1 MNWSAIA
8 FDWNQIRALLAT
20 IEEGSFSG
28 AARALG
34 QTQPTLS
41 RQIAALESDLGVT
54 LFERNR
60 RATVPTGAALEL
72 VEHVRSMGEAAQRI
86 SLTASGQ
93 SSAIEGRVTVTATN
107 IMASYYLP
115 PIIKHIRETAPG
127 IRLEIIASNELQ
139 DLQKREADI
148 AIRHARPEQPDLIAR
163 LVGETTGHL
172 YAHPDY
178 LDRVGRP
185 TCIEDINRLDFIG
198 FEQNERVIEHLN
210 AIGLNLTADNFRIS
224 CGSSTVHH
232 ALAMQG
238 LGVTPM
244 TRDWIEQHSE
254 LEELWP
260 ALPPIPV
267 QTWLV
272 THRELNT
279 SRRIRLVFDAIADGL
294 DQQRRETRNRVTAI

>member
-1 MNWSAIA
+1 MNWNAVS

-20 IEEGSFSG
+20 IEEGSFSA

-41 RQIAALESDLGVT
+41 RQIAALEADLGIT

-93 SSAIEGRVTVTATN
+93 SSAVEGRVTVTATN
-107 IMASYYLP
+107 IMASFYLP
-115 PIIKHIRETAPG
+115 PIIKRIREEAPG

-139 DLQKREADI
+139 DLQKREADV

-185 TCIEDINRLDFIG
+185 TCLDEVNRLDFIG

-210 AIGLNLTADNFRIS
+210 AIGLSLTPENFKIS
-224 CGSSTVHH
+224 SGSSTVHH

-244 TRDWIEQHSE
+244 TRDWIDQHSI
-254 LEELWP
+254 LEEVWP
-260 ALPPIPV
+260 ELAPIPI

-279 SRRIRLVFDAIADGL
+279 SRRIRVVFDHIANGL
-294 DQQRRETRNRVTAI
+294 AEQARDRPRARN

>member
-1 MNWSAIA
+1 MNWNAIS

-41 RQIAALESDLGVT
+41 RQIAALEADLGVT

-72 VEHVRSMGEAAQRI
+72 VDHVRSMGEAAQRI

-93 SSAIEGRVTVTATN
+93 SSAIAGLVTITATN

-115 PIIKHIRETAPG
+115 PIIRKIHEEAPG

-163 LVGETTGHL
+163 LVSETTGHL

-185 TCIEDINRLDFIG
+185 TCLDDINRLEFIG
-198 FEQNERVIEHLN
+198 FERNQQVIEHLN
-210 AIGLNLTADNFRIS
+210 AMGLKLTPDNFRIS

-244 TRDWIEQHSE
+244 TRDWIEEHSE
-254 LEELWP
+254 LEEVWP
-260 ALPPIPV
+260 PLPAIPV

-279 SRRIRLVFDAIADGL
+279 SRRIRLVFDAIANGL
-294 DQQRRETRNRVTAI
+294 AEQARAARRL

>member
-1 MNWSAIA
+1 MNWNAIA

-20 IEEGSFSG
+20 IEEGSFSA

-41 RQIAALESDLGVT
+41 RQIAALEADLGIT

-60 RATVPTGAALEL
+60 RATQPTRAALEL

-93 SSAIEGRVTVTATN
+93 SSAIEGLVTITATN
-107 IMASYYLP
+107 IMASFHLP
-115 PIIKHIRETAPG
+115 PIIKRIREEAPG

-185 TCIEDINRLDFIG
+185 TRLEDVNRLDFIG

-210 AIGLNLTADNFRIS
+210 AIGLSLTPENFRICS
-224 CGSSTVHH
+224 GSSTVHH

-244 TRDWIEQHSE
+244 TRDWIDQHSI
-254 LEELWP
+254 LEEVWP

-279 SRRIRLVFDAIADGL
+279 SRRIRLVFDHIANGL
-294 DQQRRETRNRVTAI
+294 AEQARARPRPRI

>member
-1 MNWSAIA
+1 MNWNAVS

-20 IEEGSFSG
+20 IEEGSFSA

-41 RQIAALESDLGVT
+41 RQIAALEADLGIT

-93 SSAIEGRVTVTATN
+93 SSAVEGRVTVTATN
-107 IMASYYLP
+107 IMASFYLP
-115 PIIKHIRETAPG
+115 PIIKRIREEAPG

-185 TCIEDINRLDFIG
+185 TCLDEVNRLDFIG
-198 FEQNERVIEHLN
+198 FEQNERVIEYLN
-210 AIGLNLTADNFRIS
+210 GIGLSLTPENFKIS
-224 CGSSTVHH
+224 SGSSTVHH

-244 TRDWIEQHSE
+244 TRDWIDQHSI
-254 LEELWP
+254 LEEVWP
-260 ALPPIPV
+260 ELAPIPI

-279 SRRIRLVFDAIADGL
+279 SRRIRVVFDHIANGL
-294 DQQRRETRNRVTAI
+294 AEQARDRPRARN

>member
-1 MNWSAIA
+1 MKWDAIA
-8 FDWNQIRALLAT
+8 FDWNQIRAFLAT

-41 RQIAALESDLGVT
+41 RQIAALEADLGIT

-60 RATVPTGAALEL
+60 RATRPTSAALEL

-93 SSAIEGRVTVTATN
+93 SSAIEGLVTVTATN
-107 IMASYYLP
+107 ITASYYLP
-115 PIIKHIRETAPG
+115 PIIKRIREEAPG

-163 LVGETTGHL
+163 RVSETTGHL

-185 TCIEDINRLDFIG
+185 VSLDDVNRLDFIG
-198 FEQNERVIEHLN
+198 FEQNARVIEYLN
-210 AIGLNLTADNFRIS
+210 ALGLQLTLDNFTIS
-224 CGSSTVHH
+224 CGSSSVHH

-238 LGVTPM
+238 LGVTLA
-244 TRDWIEQHSE
+244 TRDWIEQYST
-254 LEELWP
+254 LEQVWRS
-260 ALPPIPV
+260 LPPIPV
-267 QTWLV
+267 ETWLV

-279 SRRIRLVFDAIADGL
+279 SRRIRLVFDMIAEGL
-294 DQQRRETRNRVTAI
+294 AQQARTRPRL

>member
-1 MNWSAIA
+1 MNWNAVA

-20 IEEGSFSG
+20 IEEGSFSA

-41 RQIAALESDLGVT
+41 RQIAALEADLGIT

-60 RATVPTGAALEL
+60 RATQPTRAALEL

-93 SSAIEGRVTVTATN
+93 SSTIEGLVTITATN
-107 IMASYYLP
+107 IMASFYLP
-115 PIIKHIRETAPG
+115 PIIKRIHEEAPG

-185 TCIEDINRLDFIG
+185 TCLDHVNRLDFIG
-198 FEQNERVIEHLN
+198 FEQNDRVIEHLN
-210 AIGLNLTADNFRIS
+210 AMGLSLTSENFRIS
-224 CGSSTVHH
+224 SGSSTVHH

-244 TRDWIEQHSE
+244 TRDWIDQHSI
-254 LEELWP
+254 LEEVWP
-260 ALPPIPV
+260 PLPPIPI

-279 SRRIRLVFDAIADGL
+279 SRRIRVVFDHIANGL
-294 DQQRRETRNRVTAI
+294 AEQNRAHRLPRV

>member
-1 MNWSAIA
+1 M
-8 FDWNQIRALLAT
+8 T
-20 IEEGSFSG
+20 I
-28 AARALG
+28 
-34 QTQPTLS
+34 
-41 RQIAALESDLGVT
+41 
-54 LFERNR
+54 
-60 RATVPTGAALEL
+60 
-72 VEHVRSMGEAAQRI
+72 
-86 SLTASGQ
+86 
-93 SSAIEGRVTVTATN
+93 TATN
-107 IMASYYLP
+107 IMASFYLP
-115 PIIKHIRETAPG
+115 PIIRRIREEAPG

-163 LVGETTGHL
+163 LVSETTGHR

-185 TCIEDINRLDFIG
+185 TSLDDVNRLDFIG

-210 AIGLNLTADNFRIS
+210 AIGLNLTPDNFRIS
-224 CGSSTVHH
+224 SGSSTVHH

-244 TRDWIEQHSE
+244 TRDWIDQHSI
-254 LEELWP
+254 LEQVWP

-279 SRRIRLVFDAIADGL
+279 SRRIRLVFDMIAEGL
-294 DQQRRETRNRVTAI
+294 AQQARTRPRL